1 MAISAET
8 RVREFP
14 DEPLKSDC
22 SKLVCLACHTTLSGK
37 KIIIMYIS
45 HIATA
50 RHKQGKSHLE
60 RETQRQKMVKESFL
74 AYRKRLGKALAGTGL
89 TEAVSSAESLRRIQ
103 IVRSMLQAGIPL
115 ATDHLGVPCGPNG
128 PASLTEF
135 SPVTPSDVQRLLQQ
149 VDARKATGI
158 DGIPGSLLRQC
169 SDLLAYSLAVLF
181 CTSLRTGTVP
191 LAFKLATVV
200 PLYKT
205 GDPSVPTNYHP
216 VSLLPVVSKLLE
228 RVVQRQLVRHLD
240 LSNALPDSQFAFR
253 KKCSTEDALCVLT
266 DSLQKAK
273 DSGLVTGLCLLDMS
287 KAFDKVR
294 HGILIQDLFDVGI
307 SGVALKWFANYLTDR
322 RQQVTVASATSR
334 ALDCTC
340 GVPQGSV
347 LGPVLFNVYTRD
359 VKSVSSPIPSVQFA
373 DDIALYDSK
382 ASAGEVSKS
391 VSSAVTDLAIWLKS
405 RGLILN
411 ASKSQVMTISPQH
424 AGPEVSIVCC
434 DTSLP
439 IVKSARY
446 LGVFLDNR
454 LSWDVHVSAIVTKVA
469 RKIRALWRARRC
481 LSRSSRKVYVKAIV
495 IPDMIYGA
503 CSFSAALRVTQLQR
517 LQAMQ
522 NRAIR
527 CIDGSPPCSAMQPLL
542 AANSIYRVTELFKQ
556 KLLIFI
562 WRCLNDST
570 SLALAQ
576 QHAAAEVRAIS
587 MPMVCSASQ
596 LAVGVAKRDSPP
608 QEHCCGTVCLERC
621 APYPDCKILS

>member
-1 MAISAET
+1 MDPKQPGPQHHYLSDLCAAYGLKNI
-8 RVREFP
+8 VREP
-14 DEPLKSDC
+14 
-22 SKLVCLACHTTLSGK
+22 T
-37 KIIIMYIS
+37 
-45 HIATA
+45 
-50 RHKQGKSHLE
+50 
-60 RETQRQKMVKESFL
+60 RETPRCPNGTIIDLILADPTHATVATVVPLDISDHSAVECNIQVDVPRTTRQAPRHMRRIHKIDSTAFRHDICEANLHDFSDFNDVNIMWREWHAKFMHVKDKHAPLCNSKPPRQSTPRWVDAELHRLMQRKRRIHKRWRQDKTNGNLYTEFKRARSIARNASRQKKNAYFSTQCKEN
-74 AYRKRLGKALAGTGL
+74 AGNPRKSWEILNAVTGRSRCRQDPCCDVHEISN
-89 TEAVSSAESLRRIQ
+89 TFYS
-103 IVRSMLQAGIPL
+103 IVTDTNRP
-115 ATDHLGVPCGPNG
+115 DHLGVPCGPNG
-128 PASLTEF
+128 PVSLTEF
-135 SPVTPSDVQRLLQQ
+135 SPVIPSDVQRLLQQ
-149 VDARKATGI
+149 VDARKATGS

-169 SDLLAYSLAVLF
+169 SDLLAYSLAVLL

-205 GDPSVPTNYHP
+205 GDPSVPTNYRP

-347 LGPVLFNVYTRD
+347 LGPVLFHVYTRD

-439 IVKSARY
+439 IVKSGRY

-454 LSWDVHVSAIVTKVA
+454 LSSDVHVSAIVTKVA
-469 RKIRALWRARRC
+469 RKIGALWRARRC
-481 LSRSSRKVYVKAIV
+481 LSRSSRKI
-495 IPDMIYGA
+495 
-503 CSFSAALRVTQLQR
+503 
-517 LQAMQ
+517 
-522 NRAIR
+522 
-527 CIDGSPPCSAMQPLL
+527 
-542 AANSIYRVTELFKQ
+542 
-556 KLLIFI
+556 
-562 WRCLNDST
+562 
-570 SLALAQ
+570 
-576 QHAAAEVRAIS
+576 
-587 MPMVCSASQ
+587 
-596 LAVGVAKRDSPP
+596 
-608 QEHCCGTVCLERC
+608 
-621 APYPDCKILS
+621 